1 MKKITFLA
9 VFLMMSVISFGQ
21 TELIQD
27 QDFSDGIATATD
39 CNTFTGPLT
48 GTESS
53 WWRCGLVNVVGSEL
67 EYPTDKGPNVRQRI
81 SLEADSYYEVSF
93 AIRSDVDG
101 VAGGKAFIASFR
113 GESDVATSLVSCF
126 NIGTPETLEQNFTV
140 QSEDFTTTAKT
151 YKFGFYSSEAQDVI
165 INLIRP
171 AATDTNPAQLV
182 YLSNV
187 SMIKKNTLSVQDLV
201 EFNFSLSPNPTK
213 NMLNLS
219 AQKAINNVELYNVL
233 GKQVFSQKVEAKQ
246 ANISVAHLSKGIYI
260 AKVTIGNSTGSYKF
274 IKE

>member
-27 QDFSDGIATATD
+27 QDFSDGIATNSA
-39 CNTFTGPLT
+39 CSTFTGPPD
-48 GTESS
+48 GAES
-53 WWRCGLVNVVGSEL
+53 WWRCGLVNVEGSEL
-67 EYPTDKGPNVRQRI
+67 KYPTDKGPNVRQRI

-113 GESDVATSLVSCF
+113 GESDVAASLETCF
-126 NIGTPETLEQNFTV
+126 NIGSPETLEQNFIV

>member
-27 QDFSDGIATATD
+27 QDFSDGIATNSA
-39 CNTFTGPLT
+39 CSTFTGPPA
-48 GTESS
+48 GAES
-53 WWRCGLVNVVGSEL
+53 WWRCGLVNVEGSEL
-67 EYPTDKGPNVRQRI
+67 KYPTDKGPNVRQRI

>member
-27 QDFSDGIATATD
+27 QDFSDGIATNSA
-39 CNTFTGPLT
+39 CSTFTGPPD
-48 GTESS
+48 GAES
-53 WWRCGLVNVVGSEL
+53 WWRCGLVNVEGSEL
-67 EYPTDKGPNVRQRI
+67 KYPTDKGPNVRQRI

-151 YKFGFYSSEAQDVI
+151 YKFGFYSSEAQNVI

>member
-27 QDFSDGIATATD
+27 QDFSDGIATNSA
-39 CNTFTGPLT
+39 CSTFTGPPD
-48 GTESS
+48 GAES
-53 WWRCGLVNVVGSEL
+53 WWRCGLVNVEGSEL
-67 EYPTDKGPNVRQRI
+67 KYPTDKGPNVRQRI

>member
-27 QDFSDGIATATD
+27 QDFSDGIATNSA
-39 CNTFTGPLT
+39 CSTFTGPPD
-48 GTESS
+48 GAES
-53 WWRCGLVNVVGSEL
+53 WWRCGLVNVIGSEL